1 MPEKHTICLLNDSF
15 PPMIDGVANA
25 VVNYAANI
33 EARFGHA
40 VVVTPDVD
48 GADDSAFPYPVLRY
62 PSIDT
67 RKLVGYV
74 AGVPFAPEI
83 AYRIRKE
90 NVELLHLHCPI
101 MSAFLA
107 WQLRES
113 MDLPLILTWHTKFD
127 IDIRKAIH
135 GKVLQ
140 DSAIKALIENVNA
153 CDEVWTVSSGAAD
166 NLRSLGYEGDVIVME
181 NGVDL
186 PKGAVS
192 PELTA
197 QLSAQ
202 YGLPE
207 GVPVFL
213 FVGRMMWYK
222 GLRIIIDALAALKE
236 RGTRFCMVFVGSGGD
251 EKEVKEYVEQTGL
264 TAECTF
270 TGPVRDREL
279 LRAWYSRADLFLFPS
294 TFDTNGL
301 VVREAAA
308 CGTASI
314 LIKGSCAA
322 EGVTDGRNGFL
333 IEENADSMAQK
344 LEELC
349 QAPERMRSAGEN
361 AENELY
367 LSWEDAVERAV
378 QRYEIVLEKHRN
390 GEYKRKHRPQDAFM
404 RSQGELMDILGE
416 FHGIQDDMRSE
427 FQELQQD
434 MRDSFKDVRSD
445 FEDQWTRVHERL
457 YAEEELFMERLHSL
471 RDDIKGMLNL

>member
-1 MPEKHTICLLNDSF
+1 MANSHTICLLNDSF

-25 VVNYAANI
+25 VMNYAANI
-33 EARFGHA
+33 EARYGHA
-40 VVVTPDVD
+40 IVVTPDVD

-90 NVELLHLHCPI
+90 NVELLHLHCPVS
-101 MSAFLA
+101 SAFLA

-113 MDLPLILTWHTKFD
+113 MDLPLIMTWHTKFD
-127 IDIRKAIH
+127 IDVRKAIR
-135 GKVLQ
+135 GKLLQ
-140 DSAIKALIENVNA
+140 EGAIKALVDNVTA

-166 NLRSLGYEGDVIVME
+166 NLRSLGYEGDILVME

-186 PKGAVS
+186 PKGAV
-192 PELTA
+192 PQEMTA
-197 QLSAQ
+197 PLSSQ

-222 GLRIIIDALAALKE
+222 GLRIIIDALAGLKE
-236 RGTRFCMVFVGSGGD
+236 RGAQFRMVFVGGGGD
-251 EKEVKEYVEQTGL
+251 ETEVKEYVNQTGL
-264 TAECTF
+264 TPCCIF
-270 TGPVRDREL
+270 TGAVRDRDL
-279 LRAWYSRADLFLFPS
+279 LRAWYSRTDLFLFPS

-301 VVREAAA
+301 VVREAAS
-308 CGTASI
+308 CGTASV
-314 LIKGSCAA
+314 LIEGSCAA

-333 IEENADSMAQK
+333 IEENAASLARK

-349 QAPERMRSAGEN
+349 AAPERIFRAGEC

-367 LSWEDAVERAV
+367 LSWEDAVDRAV
-378 QRYEIVLEKHRN
+378 QRYEIVLDRYRS
-390 GEYKRKHRPQDAFM
+390 GGYRRKHRPKDAFM

-416 FHGIQDDMRSE
+416 FHGIQEDMRSNFE
-427 FQELQQD
+427 DIRIDFEE
-434 MRDSFKDVRSD
+434 MRSD
-445 FEDQWTRVHERL
+445 FKDQKQRIHERL
-457 YAEEELFMERLHSL
+457 FSEEELFMERLHAL
-471 RDDIKGMLNL
+471 RDDIKGMLDL